1 MDRKKILIVND
12 DGVASDGI
20 RRLALAALKYGEVW
34 VVAPDGERSASS
46 HSLTVRDPL
55 DVYPVDWG
63 IEGIHAYSCSGMP
76 TDCFRLGCK
85 YIMPE
90 PPDLVFSGINNGYNA
105 GPDNQYSGTVGAA
118 LDAASCG
125 YATIAFSEGFL
136 IDPKLGGYNRIVTD
150 KYLPQVLEELLGE
163 GAAEDPA
170 KTHVEPGVVVNVNF
184 PDCRVEECKGIK
196 WNCSV
201 YMGDAFVDLYDAVEK
216 LPEGGT
222 RYKIRWVERDHAD
235 EGTDMHALMNGYI
248 SIGVVNNIS

>member
-1 MDRKKILIVND
+1 MDKKKILIVND
-12 DGVASDGI
+12 DGVASVGI
-20 RRLALAALKYGEVW
+20 RRLATAAMKYGEVW

-46 HSLTVRDPL
+46 HSLTLNKPL
-55 DVYPVDWG
+55 DVFPVDWG
-63 IEGIHAYSCSGMP
+63 IEGIHVYSCSGMP
-76 TDCFRLGCK
+76 TDCFRLGSK

-90 PPDLVFSGINNGYNA
+90 PPDIVFSGINNGYNA

-136 IDPKLGGYNRIVTD
+136 IDPKQGGFNRIVTD

-196 WNCSV
+196 WNCGV
-201 YMGDAFVDLYDAVEK
+201 YMGDTFVDRYEAVKE
-216 LPEGGT
+216 LPGGGT
-222 RYKIRWVERDHAD
+222 RYEIRWVDRSHAD

>member
-12 DGVASDGI
+12 DGVSSDGI

-118 LDAASCG
+118 LDAACCG
-125 YATIAFSEGFL
+125 YPAIAFSEGFL
-136 IDPKLGGYNRIVTD
+136 LDPKQGGYNRIVTD
-150 KYLPQVLEELLGE
+150 KYLAEVLEGLLGE
-163 GAAEDPA
+163 GAGSDPD

-184 PDCRVEECKGIK
+184 PDCAPEECKGIQ
-196 WNCSV
+196 WNCRAGIDTPYIDYYTVS
-201 YMGDAFVDLYDAVEK
+201 AE
-216 LPEGGT
+216 LPRSGK
-222 RYKIRWVERDHAD
+222 RYTIHWIDRDHAN
-235 EGTDMHALMNGYI
+235 EGTDLRALLDSYVAVGI
-248 SIGVVNNIS
+248 VNNIS